1 MIAAELGHGSIVDLL
16 LRRGADRTLTDK
28 DGKTARDL
36 SANDNVRET
45 LAAR

>member
-1 MIAAELGHGSIVDLL
+1 
-16 LRRGADRTLTDK
+16 LTDK